1 MSPGH
6 NEGMRDAAQAEHR
19 RAVLGTA
26 AFAVAPV
33 VAAGVVPWLL
43 TRWQARVPV
52 PGGLPARAC
61 GAVLAA
67 GGAAVVVES
76 FVRFARE
83 GLGTPAPIA
92 PTKYLVVTGPF
103 RYVRNPIYVALLSMV
118 LGEALMLGR
127 PRLLGYCAVMSVP
140 VGLFVRLYEEP
151 ALERQFGDE
160 YRRYKR
166 NVPGWL
172 PRLTPWRAEERSGIE
187 S

>member
-1 MSPGH
+1 MSRGH
-6 NEGMRDAAQAEHR
+6 NEGMRDAAQAEQR

-43 TRWQARVPV
+43 TRWQARTPL
-52 PGGLPARAC
+52 PGGLPARAA
-61 GAVLAA
+61 GAVLTA
-67 GGAAVVVES
+67 GGAAVVIES
-76 FVRFARE
+76 FMRFARE

-103 RYVRNPIYVALLSMV
+103 RYVRNPIYVALLAMI
-118 LGEALMLGR
+118 LGEALVLGR
-127 PRLLGYCAVMSVP
+127 PKLLAYCAVMAVP

-172 PRLTPWRAEERSGIE
+172 PRLTPWRAEGRSGIE